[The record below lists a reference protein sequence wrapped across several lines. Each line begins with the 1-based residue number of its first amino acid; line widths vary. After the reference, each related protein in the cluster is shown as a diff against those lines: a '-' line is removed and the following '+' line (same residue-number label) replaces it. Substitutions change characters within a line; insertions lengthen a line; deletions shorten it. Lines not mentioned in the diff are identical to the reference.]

1 MKRVYGLAATAI
13 LFWSSVATV
22 TKLLMTNLSSVQVL
36 SVSALFATLF
46 LLVANAVTGRLRLLR
61 SYRPRDYLRTVLIG
75 LPGTFCYYMFY
86 YAGASRLPASQAFII
101 NYLWP
106 IMSVV
111 FASLILRER
120 MTLRKVFAILLS
132 FLGVGIVMGGGLLS
146 GGFSLLGALFCA
158 LGAVSY
164 GVYSALNK
172 RVHYDKCLSMMF
184 FYATAWV
191 LSTVTC
197 LATGGFSPITL
208 PVALG
213 LAYNGILT
221 MAVANTTWML
231 ALSTGDVVKVSNLAY
246 ITPFLSLVFTALFL
260 RERITPFS
268 LLGLLVILLGILVQ
282 LRDGKKTPPEQ
293 RGE

>member
-1 MKRVYGLAATAI
+1 MKMKRVYGLAATAI

-86 YAGASRLPASQAFII
+86 YAGASMLPASQAFII

-111 FASLILRER
+111 FACLLLREK
-120 MTLRKVFAILLS
+120 MTPRKGLAILLS
-132 FLGVGIVMGGGLLS
+132 FLGVAVVMGGGLF
-146 GGFSLLGALFCA
+146 GGGEFSLLGAIFCV
-158 LGAVSY
+158 LGAISY
-164 GVYSALNK
+164 GIYTALNQK
-172 RVHYDKCLSMMF
+172 AHYDKMLSMMF
-184 FYATAWV
+184 YYGTAFLLTAV
-191 LSTVTC
+191 IN
-197 LATGGFSPITL
+197 LALGDLPTLTL
-208 PVALG
+208 PVLLG

-221 MAVANTTWML
+221 MAVANTAWLL
-231 ALSTGDVVKVSNLAY
+231 ALSGGRTAKVSNLAY
-246 ITPFLSLVFTALFL
+246 ITPFLSLIWTAIFL
-260 RERITPFS
+260 REEITLAS
-268 LLGLLVILLGILVQ
+268 LLGLGIIVLGILLQ
-282 LRDGKKTPPEQ
+282 LGEGKKK
-293 RGE
+293 